1 MKKLKHLVFTALLAT
16 MLIISAVLSVT
27 AASDIVLKSASEASN
42 VKIEGIALANQ
53 WVSVKVTYKDTELAY
68 FNGQVAGEDGKYSFT
83 ADLSDFSSKL
93 PLDLTISYGSMT
105 ETAQIKLEGSSS
117 GGSGGGG
124 GGSTPEP
131 VQPDNDNSKRFT
143 DVEAGSWYENAVYDV
158 VKKGFFSGVSDS
170 RFAPNA
176 PMNRAMFVTVLGR
189 LNGGTLSG
197 SHAFTDVESGS
208 WYDASVGWAFSN
220 NIIKGFSPTI
230 FGPERTITREQMAV
244 IMYNY
249 ALFKGMDVNTSVTQS
264 SFTDAA
270 KVSSWAK
277 DAVDWASS
285 TGLIQGDQNKAF
297 NPQHTATRA
306 QVAVILQ
313 RFAEKVK

>member
-208 WYDASVGWAFSN
+208 WYDASVGC
-220 NIIKGFSPTI
+220 ILK
-230 FGPERTITREQMAV
+230 Q
-244 IMYNY
+244 YN
-249 ALFKGMDVNTSVTQS
+249 K
-264 SFTDAA
+264 
-270 KVSSWAK
+270 
-277 DAVDWASS
+277 
-285 TGLIQGDQNKAF
+285 
-297 NPQHTATRA
+297 R
-306 QVAVILQ
+306 LQ
-313 RFAEKVK
+313 PYYIWS